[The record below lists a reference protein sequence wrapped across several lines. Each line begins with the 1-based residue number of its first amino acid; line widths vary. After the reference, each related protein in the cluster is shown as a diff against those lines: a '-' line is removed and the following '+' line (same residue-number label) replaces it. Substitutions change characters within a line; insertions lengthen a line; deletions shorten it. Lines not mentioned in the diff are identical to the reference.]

1 MRLAFRNSSG
11 RVAAV
16 VIDASDVRRGRRYF
30 ALAIAATVPAILVRV
45 GVVST
50 SVPAETALY
59 GLAILGAAFL
69 LSWGAE
75 VAQMDISQALA
86 IAFLAFIAVLPEY
99 AVDLVF
105 AWKAGAQ
112 DRAIGA
118 VHGVLTA
125 ASACGDTPCRQLATA
140 NMTGANRL
148 LLGLGW
154 AVVVLVWWRRSGQ
167 RAVELHERSRTDIG
181 YLLLASLWA
190 FTMPLRGRLSLVD
203 LVVLV
208 AIFVSYVWH
217 AATQEPEEPELVGP
231 PLALAAL
238 RTGPRRTWT
247 VAFFVYAAALIL
259 LSAEP
264 FAHGL
269 VETGQRFGLNKFLLV
284 QWLAPIASEAP
295 EFIIA
300 ILFVLRS
307 RPAAG
312 LGTLV
317 SSKVNQWSLLIAT
330 IPAVYAIAHHSIA
343 GMPLDA
349 RQAEEIT
356 LTAAQSAF
364 GIAVLANLR
373 LGRAEAVG
381 LMVLFLA
388 QFGFESQAA
397 RYIFSALYGAL
408 TIGIV
413 LVRADA
419 RAGLVASVRA
429 AVAVPRRRS
438 G

>member
-1 MRLAFRNSSG
+1 M
-11 RVAAV
+11 

-30 ALAIAATVPAILVRV
+30 ALAAAATVPAILVRLD
-45 GVVST
+45 VVST
-50 SVPAETALY
+50 SVAVETVLY
-59 GLAILGAAFL
+59 GVAILGAAFL

-75 VAQMDISQALA
+75 VAQLDISQALA

-112 DRAIGA
+112 DRAIGV
-118 VHGVLTA
+118 VHGALSA

-148 LLGLGW
+148 LIGIGW

-167 RAVELHERSRTDIG
+167 NAVELHERSRTDIG

-190 FTMPLRGRLSLVD
+190 FTMPLRGRISIVD
-203 LVVLV
+203 LVVLG

-238 RTGPRRTWT
+238 RTGPRRAWT
-247 VAFFVYAAALIL
+247 IAFFVYAAALIL

-295 EFIIA
+295 ELIIA
-300 ILFVLRS
+300 ILFVLRA

-330 IPAVYAIAHHSIA
+330 IPLVYAIAHGSLA
-343 GMPLDA
+343 GLPLDA
-349 RQAEEIT
+349 RQSEEIT

-373 LGRAEAVG
+373 ISRSEAVA
-381 LMVLFLA
+381 LLVLFLA

-397 RYIFSALYGAL
+397 RYVFSAAYGAL
-408 TIGIV
+408 AVGI
-413 LVRADA
+413 LVAKADN
-419 RAGLVASVRA
+419 RRGLVASIRA
-429 AVAVPRRRS
+429 ALSLPGRRP